1 MLNVD
6 SDLLSAE
13 DFVVKILAFGLLALY
28 GVQAVYGCVFV
39 VFAVCHDLVLDSVF
53 GL

>member
-13 DFVVKILAFGLLALY
+13 DFVVEVLAFGLLALY
-28 GVQAVYGCVFV
+28 GVQAVNECVFV
-39 VFAVCHDLVLDSVF
+39 VFAVCHDLILDGVF